1 MATGSYRVEPDVVRS
16 VSNTVK
22 DLNSAAS
29 SVTSDL
35 ESLVIDALAFAGIGG
50 SVAGA
55 NASLRQQLVG
65 GLGKF
70 VSLIEDISS
79 HVDAATNGYETAD
92 TATAQGYGGGA
103 SGGGRPATLDSRVV
117 DSIMA
122 SEGAGGEQG
131 GVREAYGFRENMHN
145 GYDQIMAARRQYG
158 VGSEQEHA
166 VVTELMT
173 ERARQAGALHF
184 TDPGAQA
191 AVMSGAHMRGVGGVQ
206 AILNHMAG
214 ADITRSATLSP
225 DTIGALRGMTPED
238 FQQRFHD
245 ARIEYDRQIYGGTTT
260 HQAGHTQ
267 NWWDRYGHGLTTRYD
282 REQQEFLT
290 LSR

>member
-1 MATGSYRVEPDVVRS
+1 MATGSYRVEPDAVRS
-16 VSNTVK
+16 ASNTVK
-22 DLNSAAS
+22 DLNSVAS
-29 SVTSDL
+29 SVTNDL

-50 SVAGA
+50 GVAGA
-55 NASLRQQLVG
+55 DASLRRQLVG

-79 HVDAATNGYETAD
+79 HVDAAANGYETAD
-92 TATAQGYGGGA
+92 TATARGYGGG
-103 SGGGRPATLDSRVV
+103 RPDTLDSRVV

-122 SEGAGGEQG
+122 SEGTGGEQG
-131 GVREAYGFRENMHN
+131 GVREVYGFRENMHN
-145 GYDQIMAARRQYG
+145 GYDQIVAARRQYG
-158 VGSEQEHA
+158 VGSAEERA
-166 VVTELMT
+166 VVAELMT
-173 ERARQAGALHF
+173 ERARQAGALNF

-191 AVMSGAHMRGVGGVQ
+191 AVMSGAHLRGAGGVQ

-214 ADITRSATLSP
+214 AEITRSATLSS
-225 DTIGALRGMTPED
+225 DAIGTVRGMTPED

-260 HQAGHTQ
+260 HQSGHTQ
-267 NWWDRYGHGLTTRYD
+267 NWWDRYGHGLTARYD